1 MTLTI
6 TAANI
11 SWQQVAGSTGYELHR
26 NGKKVASFKPSVLKA
41 STATVASGDTLTIV
55 AVPSGQQQAAV
66 VTAVPP
72 VTPPPTPPPS
82 GNGSV
87 AGRWFTDAS
96 PWNIPVGASPRI
108 DANTDAYMK
117 LLGGMGIFWNGSPA
131 ANGEGST
138 PVYLADAST
147 PIVQIN
153 VTRGGLGKVPLPYQH
168 GWNVAGVDAH
178 LAVLR
183 TDTGDYWESQDFNPS
198 TLTAYAIAQG
208 NVITGQG
215 IPTSTQNISVLP
227 TVAGLIRPQY
237 VGTGLKIPYALRVAI
252 PCASNTFV
260 PPAIYSDGRTV
271 GGIPSGKRLWLPPG
285 YTLGT
290 TDPFVVEV
298 ADALNT
304 YGMLIGDSNQGNAI
318 TGYVESTVDGSIYGL
333 PLTSFPASVVA
344 QMKVLAT

>member
-1 MTLTI
+1 MTDPSALN
-6 TAANI
+6 AA
-11 SWQQVAGSTGYELHR
+11 V
-26 NGKKVASFKPSVLKA
+26 
-41 STATVASGDTLTIV
+41 
-55 AVPSGQQQAAV
+55 QAAKPAKA
-66 VTAVPP
+66 TAWQNAVSAWIGEATSELQPA
-72 VTPPPTPPPS
+72 PPPS

-87 AGRWFTDAS
+87 AGRWFTDSA
-96 PWNIPVGASPRI
+96 PWNTPVPANPKI
-108 DANTDAYMK
+108 DPQSDHYMS
-117 LLGGMGIFWNGSPA
+117 LLAGMGIFWNGSPA

-138 PVYLADAST
+138 PVYLANAST
-147 PIVQIN
+147 PIVQVN

-183 TDTGDYWESQDFNPS
+183 TDTGDYWESQNFDPS

-215 IPTSTQNISVLP
+215 VPTSTQNISVLP

-237 VGTGLKIPYALRVAI
+237 VGTGFKIPYALRIAI
-252 PCASNTFV
+252 PCASSSFL

-285 YTLGT
+285 ALLGT
-290 TDPFVVEV
+290 TDPFVVEIGN
-298 ADALNT
+298 ALCT
-304 YGMLIGDSNQGNAI
+304 YGMLVGDSNVGNSI
-318 TGYVESTVDGSIYGL
+318 TGYVQSTVDGSTYSL

-344 QMKVLAT
+344 QMKVLA